1 MHLLVRMGW
10 HGLLRG
16 VAEDQRPG
24 LYVKQVVAPE
34 HPAEH
39 PDIDGLFLPHTA
51 RETALVQSY
60 SNPVRIAVCFGLR
73 S

>member
-1 MHLLVRMGW
+1 MQLLVRMGW

-51 RETALVQSY
+51 LAALNSV
-60 SNPVRIAVCFGLR
+60 AFGGI
-73 S
+73 

>member
-1 MHLLVRMGW
+1 MQLLVRMGW

-39 PDIDGLFLPHTA
+39 PAEHPDIDGLFLPHK
-51 RETALVQSY
+51 ALAALNSV
-60 SNPVRIAVCFGLR
+60 AFGGV
-73 S
+73 

>member
-1 MHLLVRMGW
+1 MQLLVRMGW

-39 PDIDGLFLPHTA
+39 PDIDGLFLYLSRVPFF
-51 RETALVQSY
+51 LLFFVLW
-60 SNPVRIAVCFGLR
+60 P
-73 S
+73 